1 MKCQTESVEMEAL
14 GAAGS
19 IVSLAA
25 VLAQLIQTVTQ
36 LHDPRSSLKDAP
48 KSLMW
53 LSTDLEILHG
63 ILQSIDSS
71 SVQLSHTSDTSHLD
85 GILRKCALYIGNL
98 QETVRP
104 LQSEAGS
111 GTAKKAWKSVKA
123 VFGSEK
129 IKSYRENLESAK
141 ATLLLAQIQLHQ

>member
-1 MKCQTESVEMEAL
+1 MCFAVSASVWATHV
-14 GAAGS
+14 GD
-19 IVSLAA
+19 VA
-25 VLAQLIQTVTQ
+25 VRNVT
-36 LHDPRSSLKDAP
+36 
-48 KSLMW
+48 
-53 LSTDLEILHG
+53 G
-63 ILQSIDSS
+63 
-71 SVQLSHTSDTSHLD
+71 
-85 GILRKCALYIGNL
+85 
-98 QETVRP
+98 ETVRP